1 MPAIFPFT
9 ALITLYAAQSYPRS
23 NEEAAAMGLVGSR
36 NKEMRALTIAAFRLA
51 QNNSQLSTRPMNS
64 ELLLHLL
71 ANSTTALSHWGKEGR
86 LVRVKNDFSLT
97 PDGLAECQ
105 DTLLGRA
112 GAYSTTEANVQEWVT
127 RMVQGDRV
135 AKNARTFPQNA
146 WHL

>member
-1 MPAIFPFT
+1 MPVITSISAINT
-9 ALITLYAAQSYPRS
+9 RYAAPSYPRS
-23 NEEAAAMGLVGSR
+23 NEEAAAMGLRGTR

-64 ELLLHLL
+64 DLLFHLL
-71 ANSTTALSHWGKEGR
+71 AGSTTALSYWEEKGR
-86 LVRVKNDFSLT
+86 LTQVEGGFALT

-127 RMVQGDRV
+127 RMVHGDHV
-135 AKNARTFPQNA
+135 AQRARTFPQSA
-146 WHL
+146 WQQ